1 MDLDGAFPVHGRNIP
16 ERHCVLL
23 ICQVWATT
31 KILCGGGPVKIA
43 IIYHSETGNTRQM
56 AELVGEGCR
65 KVEGVEARC
74 MGVSEVDDDYVIE
87 SSAVIFGSPTY
98 QGTCSWQIKKY
109 LDSQATG
116 LGGKLGGVFA
126 SQNWPGGGGASF
138 VEMTMIAAM
147 LVHGMLIYSGG
158 AVSGQ
163 PYLHFGAVSHK
174 APDKDLYRERC
185 LKLGQNIA
193 TKARQL
199 FAGP

>member
-1 MDLDGAFPVHGRNIP
+1 M
-16 ERHCVLL
+16 
-23 ICQVWATT
+23 
-31 KILCGGGPVKIA
+31 KIA
-43 IIYHSETGNTRQM
+43 VIYHSETGNTQQM

-74 MGVSEVDDDYVIE
+74 MGVGEVDDDYVTE

-98 QGTCSWQIKKY
+98 MGTCSWQLKKY
-109 LDSQATG
+109 LDSQPTG
-116 LGGKLGGVFA
+116 LADKLGGVFA
-126 SQNWPGGGGASF
+126 SQNWPGGGGGSF

-158 AVSGQ
+158 TVSGQ
-163 PYLHFGAVSHK
+163 PYLHFGAVSRK
-174 APDKDLYRERC
+174 APDEDLYRQRC

-193 TKARQL
+193 TKAREL